1 MEQFLFHTS
10 HRGDLPTRYPSVT
23 IIDKP
28 SRPDELVRSLK
39 ALLAKPSLDFRRRGS
54 LSAASEGPCRRLK
67 PRAILRRRISKR
79 PLTRRPSKT
88 GPGWICVFDNKRYWP
103 NSACFPFKGK
113 SLQDLL
119 DAAVR
124 MAAEGLRAQLSKV
137 LEYIPAENRF
147 LMRAGVGWDPGLVGV
162 ASVGADL
169 KSPSGYALRTG
180 KPVISNHL
188 ENEERFRTPELL
200 RVHGVRRAINVIL
213 QGDGSPFGVLEV
225 DSRSE
230 GEFTEHDI
238 SFLQGAANVLGMA
251 IERQRY
257 ENRLQASVEQ
267 QKMLIKEINHRVKN
281 SLQLVSSMFH
291 LQAQA
296 STDPTLIQA
305 LQAASGRV
313 TAVARVHE
321 RLYRDA
327 DIRMVDLSAYLTD
340 VCHDLS
346 EVVSPCIIDFQASGQ
361 IRMGT
366 DRAVLIALLVGEL
379 ITNAAKH
386 AYAGDVAGAITV
398 RLAPEGEKSA
408 LVAVRDEGIGLP
420 SDFDVDT
427 QGGLGMRIVRAF
439 LEPTGAKL
447 AVHRKSPG
455 TEFVIHI
462 PIDSVQPLAELEGS

>member
-1 MEQFLFHTS
+1 MPPIETEGDPSSPNIEVSPDPVTEQTVPGL
-10 HRGDLPTRYPSVT
+10 DLRLRQQE
-23 IIDKP
+23 ILA
-28 SRPDELVRSLK
+28 EL
-39 ALLAKPSLDFRRRGS
+39 G
-54 LSAASEGPCRRLK
+54 
-67 PRAILRRRISKR
+67 
-79 PLTRRPSKT
+79 
-88 GPGWICVFDNKRYWP
+88 VF
-103 NSACFPFKGK
+103 
-113 SLQDLL
+113 SLQGKTLQELL

-137 LEYIPAENRF
+137 LEYIPPENRF

-169 KSPSGYALRTG
+169 ESPSGYALRTG

-200 RVHGVRRAINVIL
+200 RVHGVHRAINVIL

-230 GEFTEHDI
+230 GKFTEHDI
-238 SFLQGAANVLGMA
+238 SFLQGAANILGMA

-257 ENRLQASVEQ
+257 EQRLKASVEQ

-281 SLQLVSSMFH
+281 SLQLVSSLFH

-313 TAVARVHE
+313 TAIGRVHE

-327 DIRMVDLSAYLTD
+327 DVRIVDLSAYLAD
-340 VCHDLS
+340 VCHDLG
-346 EVVSPCIIDFQASGQ
+346 EVVSPCRIDFRAADQ
-361 IRMGT
+361 IGMET
-366 DRAVLIALLVGEL
+366 DRAVLVALAVGEL

-386 AYAGDVAGAITV
+386 AYPGNVGGVITV
-398 RLAPEGEKSA
+398 RLVTEGENA
-408 LVAVRDEGIGLP
+408 AQVAVSDDGAGLP
-420 SDFDVDT
+420 SDFDAESK
-427 QGGLGMRIVRAF
+427 GGLGMRIVRAF
-439 LEPTGAKL
+439 LQPTGTKL
-447 AVHRKSPG
+447 AVHRKNPG
-455 TEFVIHI
+455 TEFAMHV
-462 PIDSVQPLAELEGS
+462 PINSARPSAAD